1 MPLDHPCFNAK
12 AHRTTG
18 RIHLAVAP
26 KCNIQCRY
34 CDRKYDCAN
43 ESRPGVTSAVLTPDQ
58 AMVHLEEMLTKEPRI
73 RVAGIAGPGEPL
85 YNPETFETFRRIRK
99 AFPDLILCVSTNGLL
114 LPEKLEELVE
124 CGISTLTVTM
134 NTLHTE
140 TAENIY
146 HFPGTSA
153 EKFLQAQQEGVHAAC
168 ASGLTVKINT
178 VLIPGINET
187 EAEEIAKFGK
197 QAGAAVMNLMPL
209 IPCGE
214 MKENCSPS
222 PEIIHQCRRQAGI
235 HLPQFYHCRQCR
247 ADACGV
253 PGEEAPHK

>member
-1 MPLDHPCFNAK
+1 M
-12 AHRTTG
+12 
-18 RIHLAVAP
+18 
-26 KCNIQCRY
+26 
-34 CDRKYDCAN
+34 
-43 ESRPGVTSAVLTPDQ
+43 
-58 AMVHLEEMLTKEPRI
+58 
-73 RVAGIAGPGEPL
+73 
-85 YNPETFETFRRIRK
+85 
-99 AFPDLILCVSTNGLL
+99 
-114 LPEKLEELVE
+114 E

-146 HFPGTSA
+146 HFPGTGA
-153 EKFLQAQQEGVHAAC
+153 EKFLKAQQEGVHAAC

-187 EAEEIAKFGK
+187 EVEEIAKFGK

>member
-1 MPLDHPCFNAK
+1 MPLDHPCFNTK

-43 ESRPGVTSAVLTPDQ
+43 ESRPGVTSAVL
-58 AMVHLEEMLTKEPRI
+58 K
-73 RVAGIAGPGEPL
+73 PL
-85 YNPETFETFRRIRK
+85 YNSETFETFQRIRK

-114 LPEKLEELVE
+114 LPEKLEELLE

-134 NTLHTE
+134 NTLHAE
-140 TAENIY
+140 TAEKIY
-146 HFPGTSA
+146 HFSESDA
-153 EKFLQAQQEGVHAAC
+153 EKFLKAQQEGIRAAC

-178 VLIPGINET
+178 VLLPGINEN
-187 EAEEIAKFGK
+187 EMEEIAEFGK
-197 QAGAAVMNLMPL
+197 QTGAAVMNLMPL

-214 MKENCSPS
+214 MKESTSPS
-222 PEIIHQCRRQAGI
+222 PEMLHQYRRQAGN
-235 HLPQFYHCRQCR
+235 HLLQFYHCRQCR

-253 PGEEAPHK
+253 PGEESLHK

>member
-1 MPLDHPCFNAK
+1 MPLDHPCFNTK

-43 ESRPGVTSAVLTPDQ
+43 ESRPGVTSAVLTPGQ
-58 AMVHLEEMLTKEPRI
+58 AILHLEEMLKKEPRI

-85 YNPETFETFRRIRK
+85 YNAETFETFQRIRK

-114 LPEKLEELVE
+114 LTEKLEELLE

-134 NTLHTE
+134 NTLHAE
-140 TAENIY
+140 TAEKIY
-146 HFPGTSA
+146 HFSESDA
-153 EKFLQAQQEGVHAAC
+153 EKFLKAQQEGIRAAC

-178 VLIPGINET
+178 VLLPGINEN
-187 EAEEIAKFGK
+187 EMEEIAEFGK
-197 QAGAAVMNLMPL
+197 QTGAAVMNLMPL

-214 MKENCSPS
+214 MKESTSPS
-222 PEIIHQCRRQAGI
+222 PEMLHQYRRQAGN
-235 HLPQFYHCRQCR
+235 HLLQFYHCRQCR

-253 PGEEAPHK
+253 PGEESLHK